1 MAQEKVVC
9 EIEKEVKLG
18 TEIKI
23 GNPAVVGLAGFAMS
37 TFLLQMV
44 NLGWMAVGPVIWVMF
59 FFGGMAE
66 LIAGFLEFKTGNNFG
81 FCIFTGFG
89 TFWICLGFMLM
100 LGSGPLVKA
109 YPALALSNGVPWFL
123 LGYSL
128 FAFMFFVPAMKA
140 HTVLALI
147 ILTLATGLLFLAID
161 AFGGGGS
168 ALKLIGT
175 LDLIGAAVLAWYL
188 MCHVIWAEAG
198 VNLPLGPAW
207 M

>member
-1 MAQEKVVC
+1 MAPEP
-9 EIEKEVKLG
+9 KEDKLA
-18 TEIKI
+18 TSVQI

-37 TFLLQMV
+37 TFLLQIV

-66 LIAGFLEFKTGNNFG
+66 LIAGFLEFRTGNNFG

-89 TFWICLGFMLM
+89 TFWIALGFMLM
-100 LGSGPLVKA
+100 LGNGPFVQS
-109 YPALALSNGVPWFL
+109 YPASALSNGVPWFL
-123 LGYSL
+123 LGYGI
-128 FAFMFFVPAMKA
+128 FACMFFIPSMKA

-147 ILTLATGLLFLAID
+147 ILTLATGLLFLATD
-161 AFGGGGS
+161 AFLGGGS

-175 LDLIGAAVLAWYL
+175 IDLIGAAVLAWYL

-198 VNLPLGPAW
+198 INLPLGPPW
-207 M
+207 L

>member
-1 MAQEKVVC
+1 MAPELT
-9 EIEKEVKLG
+9 EH
-18 TEIKI
+18 EIKLATMFKQS
-23 GNPAVVGLAGFAMS
+23 NPAVVGLAGFAMS

-44 NLGWMAVGPVIWVMF
+44 NLGWMAVGPVIWVCF
-59 FFGGMAE
+59 FFGGMVE

-89 TFWICLGFMLM
+89 SFWICLGFMLM
-100 LGSGPLVKA
+100 LGNGPFVQA
-109 YPALALSNGVPWFL
+109 YPSLALGNGVAWFL

-128 FAFMFFVPAMKA
+128 FAWMFFIPALKA

-147 ILTLATGLLFLAID
+147 ILTLASGLLLLAID

-168 ALKLIGT
+168 ALKTVGT

-198 VNLPLGPAW
+198 VILPLGPAW
-207 M
+207 IS